1 VEKEHIITSEENSSE
16 EEILIRSQ
24 TDSEA
29 FKSIYTKYFKKI
41 FLFVLH
47 RVGEKQVSA
56 DITQQV
62 FLKAL
67 MGLSKFQFK
76 GLPFSAWLYRIAIN
90 ECNDFFRKTKKS
102 RLVVLEETKVEHLF
116 EELTSDNTQEELAR
130 KLPLILQRLNVDE
143 LQVIEFRFFE
153 GKPFK
158 EIAEILGITETYAKV
173 KTYRTLEKMKKL
185 FLSKK

>member
-1 VEKEHIITSEENSSE
+1 METEQISTSERDSNE
-16 EEILIRSQ
+16 EDVLTRSR
-24 TDSEA
+24 TDPEA
-29 FKSIYTKYFKKI
+29 FKPIYTKYFKKI

-47 RVGEKQVSA
+47 RVGEKQISA

-67 MGLSKFQFK
+67 TGLSKFQFK

-102 RLVVLEETKVEHLF
+102 RLVVLEEGKVEHLF
-116 EELTSDNTQEELAR
+116 EELTSDNTQEELER

-153 GKPFK
+153 GKTFK

-185 FLSKK
+185 FLGKK

>member
-1 VEKEHIITSEENSSE
+1 MEIDRIADSEKNWNE
-16 EEILIRSQ
+16 EEVLTLSR
-24 TDSEA
+24 TDPEA

-47 RVGEKQVSA
+47 RIGEKQISA

-90 ECNDFFRKTKKS
+90 ECNDFFRKTIGRIKS
-102 RLVVLEETKVEHLF
+102 WAFV
-116 EELTSDNTQEELAR
+116 
-130 KLPLILQRLNVDE
+130 
-143 LQVIEFRFFE
+143 
-153 GKPFK
+153 
-158 EIAEILGITETYAKV
+158 
-173 KTYRTLEKMKKL
+173 
-185 FLSKK
+185 